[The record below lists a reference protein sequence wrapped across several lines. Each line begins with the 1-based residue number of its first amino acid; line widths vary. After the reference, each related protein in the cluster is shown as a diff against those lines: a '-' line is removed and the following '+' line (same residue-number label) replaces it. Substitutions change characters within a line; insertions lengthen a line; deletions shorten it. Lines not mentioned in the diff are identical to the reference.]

1 MAQAEGVAAV
11 PPVES
16 QASAESRGAVS
27 LGGVVQ
33 LPSTPPVLPPP
44 LAQSYLAGLGSYGSN
59 PDVGAYPV
67 R

>member
-1 MAQAEGVAAV
+1 MAQAEGDAAV
-11 PPVES
+11 PPVDS

-33 LPSTPPVLPPP
+33 LPSTPPVMPPP
-44 LAQSYLAGLGSYGSN
+44 PAQPYLAGLGSYGSN
-59 PDVGAYPV
+59 SDVGAYPV